1 VRLCARAD
9 WFIFL
14 LVTRSA
20 LIIKVCILV
29 SNFVNFTNTE
39 GMIKMK
45 FDYDDSSGLVNVTVV
60 QGLVRAS

>member
-9 WFIFL
+9 WFIFS

-29 SNFVNFTNTE
+29 SNFTNTD
-39 GMIKMK
+39 GMLKIK
-45 FDYDDSSGLVNVTVV
+45 FDYDDSSGLVTVTVV